1 MKVLAEGDLRK
12 RCATLPMMRRRY
24 CMLLL
29 DDSNTSKLKV
39 LLRSYKT
46 KAERDGS
53 ADSFV
58 SSHVVKCI
66 GEWTGKGN
74 LHTYPH
80 AFVVETVQSK
90 LFHCSAASSEAKRS
104 WMHAIPFA
112 EDGLYALVGPGVT
125 PVLSSSSQDDAPT
138 PNDAPMPASF
148 RESTAITAT
157 PVQSTTPP
165 PPRTWF
171 ARPSRASSRRQD
183 LETPKKPP
191 SVQDALFERK
201 AKQTTKRDLVA
212 DLEIESDE
220 EGAAPESLLLEPS
233 LLGPKVDPYEVDVH
247 IGYVPPAPMKL
258 QFEVDPQA
266 KVMHSVT
273 PSNDSD
279 EDDERVPMDP
289 TLYARISQMR
299 MDEAKE
305 ATRKPRDEVRPRRTE
320 AEPRVARKVKA
331 KKHKK
336 KPTDASSTS
345 HASPHHHRSSR
356 ASGSTSHPMS
366 TSKAHKASPSPP
378 APRRTPP
385 LPADDAPQPRAVRP
399 APLPPQKG
407 PTLALPDIEG
417 F

>member
-29 DDSNTSKLKV
+29 DDSNSAKLKV
-39 LLRSYKT
+39 LLRSYKS

-80 AFVVETVQSK
+80 AFVVETAQSK
-90 LFHCSAASSEAKRS
+90 LFHCSAPSSEAKAS

-125 PVLSSSSQDDAPT
+125 PILSASSQDDVPT

-148 RESTAITAT
+148 HESTTNVRESTANVRAS
-157 PVQSTTPP
+157 QAARPP
-165 PPRTWF
+165 PPSRESSTRPESSNLERPVK
-171 ARPSRASSRRQD
+171 AR
-183 LETPKKPP
+183 PP
-191 SVQDALFERK
+191 SVKDALFQRK

-220 EGAAPESLLLEPS
+220 EGAAPESVLLEPS
-233 LLGPKVDPYEVDVH
+233 LLGPKIDPYEVDVH

-266 KVMHSVT
+266 TAMTSVA

-279 EDDERVPMDP
+279 EDEIVPMDP
-289 TLYARISQMR
+289 DLYARISQLR

-305 ATRKPRDEVRPRRTE
+305 ATRRPKDEARLRRNE

-336 KPTDASSTS
+336 RGADESSRDPHHHHHSSSSTS
-345 HASPHHHRSSR
+345 QP
-356 ASGSTSHPMS
+356 TL
-366 TSKAHKASPSPP
+366 TSKRDKSRREASPSPP
-378 APRRTPP
+378 APRRAPP
-385 LPADDAPQPRAVRP
+385 LPADDAPQPHAVRP
-399 APLPPQKG
+399 APLPKG
-407 PTLALPDIEG
+407 PALALPDIEG

>member
-80 AFVVETVQSK
+80 AFVIETVQSK
-90 LFHCSAASSEAKRS
+90 LFHCSAGSSEAKRS

-157 PVQSTTPP
+157 PVHATTLPP
-165 PPRTWF
+165 PPSRT
-171 ARPSRASSRRQD
+171 SSRRQE

-233 LLGPKVDPYEVDVH
+233 LLGPKVDPYEVDVP
-247 IGYVPPAPMKL
+247 IGYVAPMKL

-279 EDDERVPMDP
+279 EDDELVPMDP
-289 TLYARISQMR
+289 KLYARISQMR

-305 ATRKPRDEVRPRRTE
+305 ATRKPRDEVQ
-320 AEPRVARKVKA
+320 PRVARKVKA

-345 HASPHHHRSSR
+345 HASPPHHHSSR
-356 ASGSTSHPMS
+356 TSGSTTSHPMS

-378 APRRTPP
+378 APRRAPP

-399 APLPPQKG
+399 APLPPQKR